1 MNRSRIRAL
10 GAALPTGEFTTNEV
24 LQRMSSGGEFDVER
38 ITGIEH
44 RRMVDRTEE
53 DTLTLGVAAA
63 LDCLAGSGYDPA
75 DLDVIICGGTTV
87 HDGFRMVF
95 EPSAAGEIARRIGAV
110 NATGYDVA
118 NACGGTMTG
127 IYLLDN
133 LIRAGVV
140 RTGMVV
146 TPEVISPV
154 TEGALAEAVDARDP
168 QFAALTLADAAVAV
182 VLDRAVGDDEA
193 VHYIDMITCA
203 EYSPLCI
210 AKPSDNTENMIML
223 TDNLTM
229 QAAPRRETW
238 AKFHRDVLA
247 KNGTTFADEGF
258 DYIVFHQL
266 GVGFTEKLA
275 ESGSKIHGVP
285 MPPRLACVEK
295 YGNTGASTHFLV
307 LHDYLS
313 RGLIAPGSKICFV
326 PTASGMVFGVLSAT
340 IGELVK

>member
-1 MNRSRIRAL
+1 M
-10 GAALPTGEFTTNEV
+10 GAALPAQEYSTDDV
-24 LQRMSSGGEFDVER
+24 LARMSSGGEFAVER
-38 ITGIEH
+38 ITGIAH
-44 RRMVDRTEE
+44 RHLVDRDTE

-63 LDCLAGSGYDPA
+63 LDCLADSGIDPV
-75 DLDVIICGGTTV
+75 DLDIVICGATTV
-87 HDGFRMVF
+87 HDGYDMVF
-95 EPSAAGEIARRIGAV
+95 EPSAAKEIARRIGAV

-127 IYLLDN
+127 VYLLDN

-154 TEGALAEAVDARDP
+154 TAGALAEAVDARDP

-182 VLDRAVGDDEA
+182 VLDPAVDDAEA
-193 VHYIDMITCA
+193 VHYVDLITCA

-210 AKPSDNTENMIML
+210 AKPSDASENMIML

-238 AKFHRDVLA
+238 ARFHRDLLE
-247 KNGTTFADEGF
+247 KRGTDFAAEEF
-258 DYIVFHQL
+258 DFIIFHQL

-275 ESGSKIHGVP
+275 ASGAGIHGTE
-285 MPPRLACVEK
+285 MPPRLARVEK
-295 YGNTGASTHFLV
+295 YGNTGSSTHFLV
-307 LHDYLS
+307 LYDYLK
-313 RGLIAPGSKICFV
+313 RGLVPAGSKVCFV

-340 IGELVK
+340 IGELVKA

>member
-1 MNRSRIRAL
+1 
-10 GAALPTGEFTTNEV
+10 
-24 LQRMSSGGEFDVER
+24 MSSGGEFDVER
-38 ITGIEH
+38 ITGIAQ
-44 RRMVDRTEE
+44 RYLVDRDTE
-53 DTLTLGVAAA
+53 DTLTLGVDAA
-63 LDCLAGSGYDPA
+63 LDALAGSGVDPA

-87 HDGFRMVF
+87 HDGYSMVF
-95 EPSAAGEIARRIGAV
+95 EPSAAQEIARRIGAV

-133 LIRAGVV
+133 MIRAGIV

-154 TEGALAEAVDARDP
+154 TAGALAEAVDARDP

-182 VLDRAVGDDEA
+182 VLDPAVGDGEA
-193 VHYIDMITCA
+193 VHYIDLITCA

-210 AKPSDNTENMIML
+210 AKPSDATENMIML

-238 AKFHRDVLA
+238 ARFHRDVLH
-247 KNGTTFADEGF
+247 KRGTTFAAENF
-258 DYIVFHQL
+258 DFVVFHQL

-275 ESGSKIHGVP
+275 ESGAKIHGTA
-285 MPPRLACVEK
+285 MPPRLATVEK

-307 LHDYLS
+307 LYDYMR
-313 RGLIAPGSKICFV
+313 RGLVPAGSKVCFV

-340 IGELVK
+340 IGELVKK